1 VILSSIHKDNAAP
14 HSTSNRSIVYAM
26 LAALLYGTSF
36 WMQGRYTLGPITML
50 WFCCLVGL

>member
-1 VILSSIHKDNAAP
+1 MILSSIHKDNAAP